1 MGFMPN
7 PMSGCGPQQTMG
19 MMQSANS
26 DPFAS
31 IGGFGGG
38 SGGGGFPMQQQ

>member
-1 MGFMPN
+1 MGNSMGGGPSQ
-7 PMSGCGPQQTMG
+7 PMNN
-19 MMQSANS
+19 MMQNSGNS

-38 SGGGGFPMQQQ
+38 GAGGGGFPMQ

>member
-1 MGFMPN
+1 MG
-7 PMSGCGPQQTMG
+7 G
-19 MMQSANS
+19 MMQNTNN

-38 SGGGGFPMQQQ
+38 GGGGGNGGFQMQQQ